1 MRYKILCHYRNFFV
15 PLPPM
20 NHELYIARRMTLN
33 NERNE
38 GSPSLTV
45 ALTGIVLAVVVMIL
59 SIAIVLGF
67 KGEISGKI
75 MHLDAHLRVTNAALG
90 IDDNYS
96 TVNGR
101 EIREAIASDNDFAPL
116 VESVS
121 LIADKSAILKTDED
135 FMGIIMRGVD
145 HGYDFRYLKS
155 KMIEGDIPNV
165 SDTTSSLQIAI
176 SSIVADRL
184 KLHAGDKV
192 LTYFIDNKIKVRNMT
207 VSGVF
212 ETDLEAFD
220 NAYIV
225 GGASVVQQV
234 NGWHGDTGTHV
245 AVNMKNTSDLETDG
259 YRLYSLLAEST
270 VKHES
275 TNLFIITTTHQNNL
289 PFFAWLQMLDMNVV
303 IILTLMMIVAAFT
316 LISAMLMIVLERI
329 RVIGNF
335 KALGATNGSIRRIFI
350 YLTGKLIIKA
360 LIIGNVIGIGLAL
373 LQHYCHIVRLDPSAY
388 YMPYVPISLSIT
400 HLILLN
406 VGIIIVSY
414 LTLLGA
420 SHIISTIKPSA
431 TMRFE

>member
-1 MRYKILCHYRNFFV
+1 
-15 PLPPM
+15 M
-20 NHELYIARRMTLN
+20 NHEVFIAQRMKLN
-33 NERNE
+33 NNRQK

-45 ALTGIVLAVVVMIL
+45 ALVGIVLAVVVMIL
-59 SIAIVLGF
+59 SIAIVMGF

-75 MHLDAHLRVTNAALG
+75 LRLDAQIRVTNAALG
-90 IDDNYS
+90 IDDNYA

-101 EIREAIASDNDFAPL
+101 EVREAITDEGDFAQL
-116 VESVS
+116 IESMS
-121 LIADKSAILKTDED
+121 LIADKSAILKTDDD

-145 HGYDFRYLKS
+145 EGYDWRYLKS
-155 KMIEGDIPNV
+155 KMVEGTEPAV
-165 SDTTSSLQIAI
+165 SDTASSNQVVI
-176 SSIVADRL
+176 SKTVADRL
-184 KLHAGDKV
+184 QLHAGDKV
-192 LTYFIDNKIKVRNMT
+192 MTYFIDDNIKARNLT

-225 GGASVVQQV
+225 GGIGIVQGV
-234 NGWHGDTGTHV
+234 NGWNGDTGTQV
-245 AVNMKNTSDLETDG
+245 AINMKNPNDLEGDA
-259 YRLYSLLAEST
+259 YQLYTLLASNT

-275 TNLFIITTTHQNNL
+275 KNLFYVSTTHQNNL

-335 KALGATNGSIRRIFI
+335 KALGATNGTIRNIFI

-373 LQHYCHIVRLDPSAY
+373 AQKYGHIVRLDPTAY
-388 YMPYVPISLSIT
+388 YMPYVPIHLSIPA
-400 HLILLN
+400 LLMLN
-406 VGIIIVSY
+406 VGILIVSY

-420 SHIISTIKPSA
+420 SHIISTIKPTA
-431 TMRFE
+431 TIRFE

>member
-1 MRYKILCHYRNFFV
+1 
-15 PLPPM
+15 M
-20 NHELYIARRMTLN
+20 NHEVFIAQRMKLN
-33 NERNE
+33 NNRQK

-45 ALTGIVLAVVVMIL
+45 ALVGIVLAVVVMIL
-59 SIAIVLGF
+59 SIAIVMGF

-75 MHLDAHLRVTNAALG
+75 LRLDAQIRVTNAALG
-90 IDDNYS
+90 IDDNYA

-101 EIREAIASDNDFAPL
+101 EVREAIAEEGDFAQL
-116 VESVS
+116 IESMS
-121 LIADKSAILKTDED
+121 LIADKSAILKTDDD

-145 HGYDFRYLKS
+145 EGYDWRYLKS
-155 KMIEGDIPNV
+155 KMVEGTEPAV
-165 SDTTSSLQIAI
+165 SDTASSNQVVI
-176 SSIVADRL
+176 SKTVADRL
-184 KLHAGDKV
+184 QLHAGDKV
-192 LTYFIDNKIKVRNMT
+192 MTYFIDDNIKARNLT

-225 GGASVVQQV
+225 GGIGIVQGV
-234 NGWHGDTGTHV
+234 NGWNGDTGTQV
-245 AVNMKNTSDLETDG
+245 AINMKNPNDLEGDA
-259 YRLYSLLAEST
+259 YQLYTLLASNT

-275 TNLFIITTTHQNNL
+275 KNLFYVSTTHQNNL

-335 KALGATNGSIRRIFI
+335 KALGATNGTIRNIFI

-373 LQHYCHIVRLDPSAY
+373 AQKYGHIVRLDPTAF
-388 YMPYVPISLSIT
+388 YMPYVPIHLSIPA
-400 HLILLN
+400 LLMLN
-406 VGIIIVSY
+406 VGILIVSY

-420 SHIISTIKPSA
+420 SHIISTIKPTA

>member
-1 MRYKILCHYRNFFV
+1 
-15 PLPPM
+15 M

-220 NAYIV
+220 NSYIV
-225 GGASVVQQV
+225 
-234 NGWHGDTGTHV
+234 
-245 AVNMKNTSDLETDG
+245 
-259 YRLYSLLAEST
+259 
-270 VKHES
+270 
-275 TNLFIITTTHQNNL
+275 
-289 PFFAWLQMLDMNVV
+289 
-303 IILTLMMIVAAFT
+303 
-316 LISAMLMIVLERI
+316 
-329 RVIGNF
+329 
-335 KALGATNGSIRRIFI
+335 
-350 YLTGKLIIKA
+350 
-360 LIIGNVIGIGLAL
+360 
-373 LQHYCHIVRLDPSAY
+373 
-388 YMPYVPISLSIT
+388 
-400 HLILLN
+400 
-406 VGIIIVSY
+406 
-414 LTLLGA
+414 
-420 SHIISTIKPSA
+420 
-431 TMRFE
+431 

>member
-1 MRYKILCHYRNFFV
+1 
-15 PLPPM
+15 M
-20 NHELYIARRMTLN
+20 NHEVFIAQRMKLN
-33 NERNE
+33 NNRQK

-45 ALTGIVLAVVVMIL
+45 ALVGIVLAVVVMIL
-59 SIAIVLGF
+59 SIAIVMGF

-75 MHLDAHLRVTNAALG
+75 LRLDAQIRVTNAALG
-90 IDDNYS
+90 IDDNYA

-101 EIREAIASDNDFAPL
+101 EVREAIAEEGDFAQL
-116 VESVS
+116 IESMS
-121 LIADKSAILKTDED
+121 LIADKSAILKTDDD

-145 HGYDFRYLKS
+145 EGYDWRYLKS
-155 KMIEGDIPNV
+155 KMVEGIEPAV
-165 SDTTSSLQIAI
+165 SDTASSNQVVI
-176 SSIVADRL
+176 SKTVADRL
-184 KLHAGDKV
+184 QLHAGDKV
-192 LTYFIDNKIKVRNMT
+192 MTYFIDDNIKARNLT

-225 GGASVVQQV
+225 GGIGIVQGV
-234 NGWHGDTGTHV
+234 NGWNGDTGTQV
-245 AVNMKNTSDLETDG
+245 AINMKNPKDLEGDA
-259 YRLYSLLAEST
+259 YRLYTLLASNT

-275 TNLFIITTTHQNNL
+275 KNLFYVSTTHQNNL

-335 KALGATNGSIRRIFI
+335 KALGATNGTIRNIFI

-373 LQHYCHIVRLDPSAY
+373 LQKYGHIVRLDPTAY
-388 YMPYVPISLSIT
+388 YMPYVPIHLSIPA
-400 HLILLN
+400 LLMLN

-420 SHIISTIKPSA
+420 SHIISTIKPTA

>member
-1 MRYKILCHYRNFFV
+1 MR
-15 PLPPM
+15 
-20 NHELYIARRMTLN
+20 HELYIARRMKLDSGQQK
-33 NERNE
+33 

-45 ALTGIVLAVVVMIL
+45 ALVGIVLAVVVMIL
-59 SIAIVLGF
+59 SIAIVMGF

-75 MHLDAHLRVTNAALG
+75 MQLDAHLRITNAALG
-90 IDDNYS
+90 IDENYA

-101 EIREAIASDNDFAPL
+101 EVREAIAEDGAFSPR

-121 LIADKSAILKTDED
+121 LIADKSAILKTDEN
-135 FMGIIMRGVD
+135 FMGINFRGVD
-145 HGYDFRYLKS
+145 SGYDFRFLKS
-155 KMIEGDIPNV
+155 KLIEGDIPEV
-165 SDTTSSLQIAI
+165 ADTASSNQIII
-176 SSIVADRL
+176 SKTVADRL
-184 KLHAGDKV
+184 LLHAGDKV
-192 LTYFIDNKIKVRNMT
+192 HTYFIDNNIKVRNLT

-225 GGASVVQQV
+225 GGIGIIQGV
-234 NGWHGDTGTHV
+234 NGWNGDTGTQV
-245 AVNMKNTSDLETDG
+245 AINMKNTSDLDYDG
-259 YRLYSLLAEST
+259 YCLYSLMAEST
-270 VKHES
+270 VKRES
-275 TNLFIITTTHQNNL
+275 KNLFIVTTTQQNNL

-303 IILTLMMIVAAFT
+303 IILTLMMVVAAFT

-360 LIIGNVIGIGLAL
+360 LIIGNIIGIGLCL
-373 LQHYCHIVRLDPSAY
+373 LQKYCHIVRLDPSAY
-388 YMPYVPISLSIT
+388 YMPYVPISLSIPA
-400 HLILLN
+400 LLALN
-406 VGIIIVSY
+406 LGIIAVSY

-420 SHIISTIKPSA
+420 SHIISTIKPTA

>member
-1 MRYKILCHYRNFFV
+1 
-15 PLPPM
+15 M
-20 NHELYIARRMTLN
+20 NHEVFIAQRMKLN
-33 NERNE
+33 NNRQK

-45 ALTGIVLAVVVMIL
+45 ALVGIVLAVVVMIL
-59 SIAIVLGF
+59 SIAIVMGF

-75 MHLDAHLRVTNAALG
+75 LRLDAQIRVTNAALG
-90 IDDNYS
+90 IDDNYA

-101 EIREAIASDNDFAPL
+101 EVREAITDEGGFAQL
-116 VESVS
+116 IESMS
-121 LIADKSAILKTDED
+121 LIADKSAILKTDDD

-145 HGYDFRYLKS
+145 EGYDWRYLKS
-155 KMIEGDIPNV
+155 KMVEGIEPAV
-165 SDTTSSLQIAI
+165 SDTASSNQVVI
-176 SSIVADRL
+176 SKTVADRL
-184 KLHAGDKV
+184 QLHAGDKV
-192 LTYFIDNKIKVRNMT
+192 MTYFIDDNIKARNLT

-225 GGASVVQQV
+225 GGIGIVQGV
-234 NGWHGDTGTHV
+234 NGWNGDTGTQV
-245 AVNMKNTSDLETDG
+245 AINMKNPKDLEGDA
-259 YRLYSLLAEST
+259 YRLYTLLASNT

-275 TNLFIITTTHQNNL
+275 KNLFYVSTTHQNNL

-335 KALGATNGSIRRIFI
+335 KALGATNGTIRNIFI

-373 LQHYCHIVRLDPSAY
+373 LQKYGHIVRLDPTAY
-388 YMPYVPISLSIT
+388 YMPYVPIHLSIPA
-400 HLILLN
+400 LLMLN

-420 SHIISTIKPSA
+420 SHIISTIKPTA

>member
-1 MRYKILCHYRNFFV
+1 
-15 PLPPM
+15 M
-20 NHELYIARRMTLN
+20 NHELYIARRMKLD
-33 NERNE
+33 NERQQ

-45 ALTGIVLAVVVMIL
+45 ALVGIVLAVVVMIL
-59 SIAIVLGF
+59 SIAIVMGF

-90 IDDNYS
+90 LDDNYA

-101 EIREAIASDNDFAPL
+101 AVREAIADAPA
-116 VESVS
+116 VATKIESIS

-145 HGYDFRYLKS
+145 EGYDFRYLQS
-155 KMIEGDIPNV
+155 KIIEGTVPAV
-165 SDTTSSLQIAI
+165 SDTASGNQIAI
-176 SSIVADRL
+176 SKTVADRL

-192 LTYFIDNKIKVRNMT
+192 LTYFIDEKIKVRNLT
-207 VSGVF
+207 VAGVF

-225 GGASVVQQV
+225 GGIGIVQGV
-234 NGWHGDTGTHV
+234 NGWHGDTGTQV
-245 AVNMKNTSDLETDG
+245 AMNMKSTSNLDADA
-259 YRLYSLLAEST
+259 YDLYSLLAEST

-275 TNLFIITTTHQNNL
+275 KNLFIVTTTHQNNL

-335 KALGATNGSIRRIFI
+335 KAMGATNGSIRRIFI
-350 YLTGKLIIKA
+350 YLTGKLILKA

-373 LQHYCHIVRLDPSAY
+373 LQKYCHIVRLDPTAY
-388 YMPYVPISLSIT
+388 YMPYVPIQLSVPA
-400 HLILLN
+400 LVLLN
-406 VGIIIVSY
+406 VGIILVSY

-420 SHIISTIKPSA
+420 SHIISTIKPTA

>member
-1 MRYKILCHYRNFFV
+1 
-15 PLPPM
+15 
-20 NHELYIARRMTLN
+20 MTL
-33 NERNE
+33 EGDRQK

-45 ALTGIVLAVVVMIL
+45 ALVGIVLAVVVMIL
-59 SIAIVLGF
+59 SIAIVMGF
-67 KGEISGKI
+67 KGEITGKI
-75 MHLDAHLRVTNAALG
+75 MHLDAHLRISNAALG
-90 IDDNYS
+90 IDDNYA

-101 EIREAIASDNDFAPL
+101 EVREAITAAEGFAPR

-135 FMGIIMRGVD
+135 FMGIIFRGVD
-145 HGYDFRYLKS
+145 GGYDWRYLQS
-155 KMIEGDIPNV
+155 CLVEGNV
-165 SDTTSSLQIAI
+165 PAAGDTTTSGKIAI
-176 SSIVADRL
+176 SKTVVDRL

-192 LTYFIDNKIKVRNMT
+192 MTYFIDDKVKVRNLEI
-207 VSGVF
+207 SGVF

-225 GGASVVQQV
+225 GGIDVIQGV
-234 NGWHGDTGTHV
+234 NGWNGDTGTQV
-245 AVNMKNTSDLETDG
+245 AVNLKRTGDLEADG
-259 YRLYSLLAEST
+259 YELYSLLAENT
-270 VKHES
+270 VQRES
-275 TNLFIITTTHQNNL
+275 KNLFFVSTTHQNNL

-335 KALGATNGSIRRIFI
+335 KALGATNVSIRRIFI
-350 YLTGKLIIKA
+350 YLTGKLILKA

-373 LQHYCHIVRLDPSAY
+373 LQKYCHIVRLDPSAY
-388 YMPYVPISLSIT
+388 YMPYVPIHLSIPA
-400 HLILLN
+400 LVLLN

-420 SHIISTIKPSA
+420 SHIISTIKPTA

>member
-1 MRYKILCHYRNFFV
+1 
-15 PLPPM
+15 M
-20 NHELYIARRMTLN
+20 NHEVFIAQRMKLN
-33 NERNE
+33 NNRQK

-45 ALTGIVLAVVVMIL
+45 ALVGIVLAVVVMIL
-59 SIAIVLGF
+59 SIAIVMGF

-75 MHLDAHLRVTNAALG
+75 LRLDAQIRVTNAALG
-90 IDDNYS
+90 IDDNYA

-101 EIREAIASDNDFAPL
+101 EVREAIADEGDFAQL
-116 VESVS
+116 IESMS
-121 LIADKSAILKTDED
+121 LIADKSAILKTDDD

-145 HGYDFRYLKS
+145 EGYDWRYLKS
-155 KMIEGDIPNV
+155 KMVEGIEPAV
-165 SDTTSSLQIAI
+165 SDTASSNQVVI
-176 SSIVADRL
+176 SKTVADRL
-184 KLHAGDKV
+184 QLHAGDKV
-192 LTYFIDNKIKVRNMT
+192 MTYFIDDNIKARNLT

-225 GGASVVQQV
+225 GGIGIVQGV
-234 NGWHGDTGTHV
+234 NGWNGDTGTQV
-245 AVNMKNTSDLETDG
+245 AINMKNPNDLEGDA
-259 YRLYSLLAEST
+259 YQLYTLLASNT

-275 TNLFIITTTHQNNL
+275 KNLFYVSTTHQNNL

-335 KALGATNGSIRRIFI
+335 KALGATNGTIRNIFI

-373 LQHYCHIVRLDPSAY
+373 AQKYGHIVRLDPTAY
-388 YMPYVPISLSIT
+388 YMPYVPIHLSIPA
-400 HLILLN
+400 LLMLN
-406 VGIIIVSY
+406 VSILIVSY

-420 SHIISTIKPSA
+420 SHIISTIKPTA

>member
-1 MRYKILCHYRNFFV
+1 MKLDSGQQK
-15 PLPPM
+15 
-20 NHELYIARRMTLN
+20 
-33 NERNE
+33 

-45 ALTGIVLAVVVMIL
+45 ALVGIVLAVVVMIL
-59 SIAIVLGF
+59 SIAIVMGF

-90 IDDNYS
+90 IDENYA

-101 EIREAIASDNDFAPL
+101 EVREAITEDGTFAPL

-121 LIADKSAILKTDED
+121 LIADKSAILKTDEN
-135 FMGIIMRGVD
+135 FMGINFRGVD
-145 HGYDFRYLKS
+145 SGHDFRFLKS
-155 KMIEGDIPNV
+155 KLVEGDIPEV
-165 SDTTSSLQIAI
+165 ADTATSNQIMI
-176 SSIVADRL
+176 SKTVADRL
-184 KLHAGDKV
+184 LLHAGDKV
-192 LTYFIDNKIKVRNMT
+192 HTYFIDNNIKVRNLT

-225 GGASVVQQV
+225 GGIGIIQGV
-234 NGWHGDTGTHV
+234 NGWNSDTGTQV
-245 AVNMKNTSDLETDG
+245 AINMKNTSNLDNDG
-259 YRLYSLLAEST
+259 YSLYSLLAESS

-275 TNLFIITTTHQNNL
+275 KNLFVVTTTEQNNL
-289 PFFAWLQMLDMNVV
+289 PFFAWLQMLDLNVV
-303 IILTLMMIVAAFT
+303 IILTLMMVVAAFT

-350 YLTGKLIIKA
+350 FLTGKLILKA
-360 LIIGNVIGIGLAL
+360 LIIGNIIGIGLCL
-373 LQHYCHIVRLDPSAY
+373 LQKYGHIVRLDPSAY
-388 YMPYVPISLSIT
+388 YMPYVPISLSIPA
-400 HLILLN
+400 LLALN
-406 VGIIIVSY
+406 LGIIVVSY

-420 SHIISTIKPSA
+420 SHIISTIKPTA

>member
-1 MRYKILCHYRNFFV
+1 
-15 PLPPM
+15 M
-20 NHELYIARRMTLN
+20 NHEVFIAQRMKLN
-33 NERNE
+33 NNRQK

-45 ALTGIVLAVVVMIL
+45 ALVGIVLAVVVMIL
-59 SIAIVLGF
+59 SIAIVMGF

-75 MHLDAHLRVTNAALG
+75 LRLDAQIRVTNAALG
-90 IDDNYS
+90 IDDNYA

-101 EIREAIASDNDFAPL
+101 EVREAITDEGDFAQL
-116 VESVS
+116 IESMS
-121 LIADKSAILKTDED
+121 LIADKSAILKTDDD

-145 HGYDFRYLKS
+145 EGYDWRYLKS
-155 KMIEGDIPNV
+155 KMVEGCEPAV
-165 SDTTSSLQIAI
+165 SDTASSNQVVI
-176 SSIVADRL
+176 SKTVADRL
-184 KLHAGDKV
+184 QLHAGDKV
-192 LTYFIDNKIKVRNMT
+192 MTYFIDDNIKARNLT

-225 GGASVVQQV
+225 GGIGIVQGV
-234 NGWHGDTGTHV
+234 NGWNGDTGTQV
-245 AVNMKNTSDLETDG
+245 AINMKNPNDLEGDA
-259 YRLYSLLAEST
+259 YRLYTLLASNT

-275 TNLFIITTTHQNNL
+275 KNLFYVSTTHQNNL

-335 KALGATNGSIRRIFI
+335 KALGATNGTIRNIFI

-373 LQHYCHIVRLDPSAY
+373 AQKYGHIVRLDPTAY
-388 YMPYVPISLSIT
+388 YMPYVPIHLSIPA
-400 HLILLN
+400 LLMLN
-406 VGIIIVSY
+406 VGILIVSY

-420 SHIISTIKPSA
+420 SHIISTIKPTA

>member
-1 MRYKILCHYRNFFV
+1 
-15 PLPPM
+15 M

-33 NERNE
+33 NDRQK
-38 GSPSLTV
+38 GSASLTV
-45 ALTGIVLAVVVMIL
+45 ALVGIVLAVVIMIL
-59 SIAIVLGF
+59 SIAIVMGF

-75 MHLDAHLRVTNAALG
+75 LRLDAQLRVTNAALG
-90 IDDNYS
+90 IDDNYA

-101 EIREAIASDNDFAPL
+101 EVREVIADDNTFAPL
-116 VESVS
+116 IESIS

-145 HGYDFRYLKS
+145 KGYDWRYLKS
-155 KMIEGDIPNV
+155 KMVEGVEPIV
-165 SDTTSSLQIAI
+165 SDTTSSNQIAI
-176 SSIVADRL
+176 SKMVADRL
-184 KLHAGDKV
+184 QLHAGDRV
-192 LTYFIDNKIKVRNMT
+192 MTYFIDDKIKVRNLT
-207 VSGVF
+207 IAGVF

-225 GGASVVQQV
+225 GDIGIVQGV
-234 NGWHGDTGTHV
+234 NGWNGDTGIQV
-245 AVNMKNTSDLETDG
+245 AINMKNTSDLESDA
-259 YRLYSLLAEST
+259 YQLYTLLATNTMKRES
-270 VKHES
+270 K
-275 TNLFIITTTHQNNL
+275 NLFYVTTTHQNNL

-360 LIIGNVIGIGLAL
+360 LIIGNIIGIGLAL
-373 LQHYCHIVRLDPSAY
+373 LQKYGHIVRLDPTAY
-388 YMPYVPISLSIT
+388 YMPYVPIHLSIPA
-400 HLILLN
+400 LILLN
-406 VGIIIVSY
+406 VGIIIVAY
-414 LTLLGA
+414 VTLLGA
-420 SHIISTIKPSA
+420 SHIISTIKPTA

>member
-1 MRYKILCHYRNFFV
+1 
-15 PLPPM
+15 M
-20 NHELYIARRMTLN
+20 NHEVFIAQRMKLN
-33 NERNE
+33 NNRQK

-45 ALTGIVLAVVVMIL
+45 ALVGIVLAVVVMIL
-59 SIAIVLGF
+59 SIAIVMGF

-75 MHLDAHLRVTNAALG
+75 LRLDAQIRVTNAALG
-90 IDDNYS
+90 IDDNYA

-101 EIREAIASDNDFAPL
+101 EVREAIADEGDFAQL
-116 VESVS
+116 IESMS
-121 LIADKSAILKTDED
+121 LIADKSAILKTDDD

-145 HGYDFRYLKS
+145 EGYDWRYLKS
-155 KMIEGDIPNV
+155 KMVEGTEPAV
-165 SDTTSSLQIAI
+165 SDTASSNQVVI
-176 SSIVADRL
+176 SKTVADRL
-184 KLHAGDKV
+184 QLHAGDKV
-192 LTYFIDNKIKVRNMT
+192 MTYFIDDNIKARNLT

-225 GGASVVQQV
+225 GGIGIVQGV
-234 NGWHGDTGTHV
+234 NGWNGDTGTQV
-245 AVNMKNTSDLETDG
+245 AINMKNPNDLEGDA
-259 YRLYSLLAEST
+259 YRLYTLLASNT

-275 TNLFIITTTHQNNL
+275 KNLFYVSTTHQNNL

-303 IILTLMMIVAAFT
+303 IILTLMMIEAAFT

-335 KALGATNGSIRRIFI
+335 KALGATNGTIRNIFI

-373 LQHYCHIVRLDPSAY
+373 AQKYGHIVRLDPTAY
-388 YMPYVPISLSIT
+388 YMPYVPIHLSIPA
-400 HLILLN
+400 LLMLN
-406 VGIIIVSY
+406 VGILIVSY

-420 SHIISTIKPSA
+420 SHIISTIKPTA